1 MTRASQAESPVR
13 LTIRAKP
20 GAKHCRVLRVQ
31 GLTLEVS
38 LTARPVDNAANEQLI
53 ELLATTLSVRKS
65 ALTLVLGQSSRNK
78 VVEISSLSAAEVASR
93 LAKTGA

>member
-1 MTRASQAESPVR
+1 MTRAPQAEAPVR

-20 GAKHCRVLRVQ
+20 GAKHCRILRVQ

-65 ALTLVLGQSSRNK
+65 AVTLVLGQTSRNK
-78 VVEISSLSAAEVASR
+78 VLEITSLSATEVATR
-93 LAKTGA
+93 LAKIGV